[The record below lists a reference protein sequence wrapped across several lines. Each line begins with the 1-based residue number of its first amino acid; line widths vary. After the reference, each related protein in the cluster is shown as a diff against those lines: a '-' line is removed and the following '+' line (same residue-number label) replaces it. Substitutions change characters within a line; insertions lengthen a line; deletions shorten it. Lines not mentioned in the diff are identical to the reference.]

1 MGWRQNLKVM
11 VNKVCPA
18 LGVSL
23 LYYKQ
28 YKRFPRLRNPR
39 LFNEK
44 LQWLKLHVY
53 GKDPVYTVCAD
64 KYKVREYLTERGF
77 GDLLIPL
84 IGVYERPEDIDFDAL
99 PDRFVLKWNFGSG
112 YNIICNDKSK
122 LDVEA
127 TVRKLREW
135 GKDKNYA
142 WKSYEM
148 QYRDIPRRIVCEVN
162 ISQDGQHLVEDY
174 KFQCFKGKVALGLVN
189 WRFEDGRMHTYAF
202 DRNMKRLVHD
212 LSTDRHVQVEIP
224 DVPLEGEKIDR
235 LIDMAEKLSV
245 QFPYVRVDLY
255 YVREKIYFGEYTF
268 SDGGGFD
275 RKGDEADDLMSKAL
289 DINAYRKRGRQ

>member
-1 MGWRQNLKVM
+1 MGLKQKLKIAI
-11 VNKVCPA
+11 NRLSPA

-23 LYYKQ
+23 LYFRQ
-28 YKRFPRLRNPR
+28 YKRFPRLRNPQ

-64 KYKVREYLTERGF
+64 KYKVREFLAERGF

-84 IGVYERPEDIDFDAL
+84 LGVYERPEDIDFDSL
-99 PDRFVLKWNFGSG
+99 PERFVLKWNFGSG

-127 TVRKLREW
+127 TVRQLREW
-135 GKDKNYA
+135 GKDKSYA

-148 QYRDIPRRIVCEVN
+148 QYRDITRRIVCEEN
-162 ISQDGQHLVEDY
+162 IAPRGELVRDY
-174 KFQCFKGKVALGLVN
+174 KFQCFGHRVVLGLIN
-189 WRFEDGRMHTYAF
+189 WRFEDGRIHTYAF
-202 DRNMKRLVHD
+202 DRQMNHLVHD
-212 LSTDRHVQVEIP
+212 LTTERHVQIAEPETPFDNGEI
-224 DVPLEGEKIDR
+224 ER
-235 LIDMAEKLSV
+235 LIAVAEKLSTP
-245 QFPYVRVDLY
+245 FPYVRVDLY
-255 YVREKIYFGEYTF
+255 CVRGKIYFGEYTF

-275 RKGDEADDLMSKAL
+275 RKGPEAEALMEAAL
-289 DINAYRKRGRQ
+289 DLSEYRAALTR

>member
-18 LGVSL
+18 LGLSW
-23 LYYKQ
+23 LYYRQ

-64 KYKVREYLTERGF
+64 KYRVREYLTERGF

-84 IGVYERPEDIDFDAL
+84 IGVYEHPEDIDFDAL

-112 YNIICNDKSK
+112 YNIICNDKRK

-135 GKDKNYA
+135 GQDRNYA
-142 WKSYEM
+142 WRSYEM
-148 QYRDIPRRIVCEVN
+148 QYRDIPRRIVCEEN
-162 ISQDGQHLVEDY
+162 MTFGGKRLLDY
-174 KFQCFKGKVALGLVN
+174 KFQCFNGKMLIGFVKKGLENGAVH
-189 WRFEDGRMHTYAF
+189 WYSF
-202 DRNMKRLVHD
+202 DRQLRHCPHEFSAGASVQLE
-212 LSTDRHVQVEIP
+212 SPEEFFDRERVQLMIRV
-224 DVPLEGEKIDR
+224 
-235 LIDMAEKLSV
+235 AEKLAEP
-245 QFPYVRVDLY
+245 FPYVRVDLY
-255 YVREKIYFGEYTF
+255 SVGEKIYFGEYTF
-268 SDGGGFD
+268 CDGGGFD
-275 RKGDEADDLMSKAL
+275 RKVHEADVAMGAAL
-289 DINAYRKRGRQ
+289 DLKAYNVGGVS

>member
-18 LGVSL
+18 LGLSW
-23 LYYKQ
+23 LYYRQ

-64 KYKVREYLTERGF
+64 KYRVREYLTERGF

-84 IGVYERPEDIDFDAL
+84 IGVYEHPEDIDFDAL

-135 GKDKNYA
+135 GQDRNYA
-142 WKSYEM
+142 WRSYEM
-148 QYRDIPRRIVCEVN
+148 QYRDIPRRIVCEEN
-162 ISQDGQHLVEDY
+162 IAPIGEIVKDY
-174 KFQCFKGKVALGLVN
+174 KFQCFDGKVLVGFIN
-189 WRFEDGRMHTYAF
+189 WRRGDGSLCTFSF
-202 DRNMKRLVHD
+202 DRQVLYTPHEFSVE
-212 LSTDRHVQVEIP
+212 RHIQIETP
-224 DVPLEGEKIDR
+224 EEGFKGDKVKALMR
-235 LIDMAEKLSV
+235 VAEKLAEP
-245 QFPYVRVDLY
+245 FPYVRVDLY
-255 YVREKIYFGEYTF
+255 SVGGKICFGEYTF
-268 SDGGGFD
+268 CDGGGFD
-275 RKGDEADDLMSKAL
+275 RKVHEADVAMGAAL
-289 DINAYRKRGRQ
+289 DLKAYNVGGVS